1 MKDWKYYLL
10 IIPFYILVAPFVA
23 ICLLT
28 EFWIIMMT
36 GLRLLAIVP
45 LYSIM
50 GVASI
55 FEPKLINDKL
65 DGNTESKLAI
75 TKQVIEQVIEDEFED
90 SRFFLKHFLLIFR
103 EPKDV

>member
-1 MKDWKYYLL
+1 MKGWKYYLL
-10 IIPFYILVAPFVA
+10 VIPFYILVAPFVA

-50 GVASI
+50 GVAAI

-75 TKQVIEQVIEDEFED
+75 TKQVIEDEFED
-90 SRFFLKHFLLIFR
+90 SRFFLKHFLLIFC
-103 EPKDV
+103 ESKDV

>member
-1 MKDWKYYLL
+1 MKGWKYYLL
-10 IIPFYILVAPFVA
+10 VIPFYILVAPFVA

-50 GVASI
+50 GVATV
-55 FEPKLINDKL
+55 FEPKLISDKL

-75 TKQVIEQVIEDEFED
+75 TKQVIEDEFED
-90 SRFFLKHFLLIFR
+90 SRFFLKHFLLIFH
-103 EPKDV
+103 ESKDV

>member
-1 MKDWKYYLL
+1 MKGWKYYLL
-10 IIPFYILVAPFVA
+10 VIPFYILVAPFVA
-23 ICLLT
+23 SCLLT

-50 GVASI
+50 GVAAI
-55 FEPKLINDKL
+55 FESKLINDNL
-65 DGNTESKLAI
+65 DGNTESKLTI
-75 TKQVIEQVIEDEFED
+75 TKQVIEDELED

-103 EPKDV
+103 ESKDV

>member
-1 MKDWKYYLL
+1 MKGWKYYLL
-10 IIPFYILVAPFVA
+10 VIPFYILVAPFVA

-50 GVASI
+50 GVTAI
-55 FEPKLINDKL
+55 FEPKLINDNL
-65 DGNTESKLAI
+65 DGNTENKLAV
-75 TKQVIEQVIEDEFED
+75 TKQVIEDEYED

-103 EPKDV
+103 ESKDN

>member
-1 MKDWKYYLL
+1 MKGWKYYLL
-10 IIPFYILVAPFVA
+10 VIPFYILVAPFVA

-45 LYSIM
+45 LYSII
-50 GVASI
+50 GVAAI
-55 FEPKLINDKL
+55 FEPKLINDNL
-65 DGNTESKLAI
+65 DGTTESKLTI
-75 TKQVIEQVIEDEFED
+75 TKQVIEDELED

-103 EPKDV
+103 ESKDV